1 MFRRSEKTSCVP
13 YGITVQ
19 VESWLESRSISV
31 EDPSLGS
38 RRGCLDTLAYAQMG
52 LVADAAAMDRAS

>member
-13 YGITVQ
+13 CGIVVQ
-19 VESWLESRSISV
+19 IEAWLESRSNPV

-38 RRGCLDTLAYAQMG
+38 RRGCLVTLAYAQMG
-52 LVADAAAMDRAS
+52 LVADEAAMDRTS